1 MDQVWEI
8 RPSTDPSLRAPFR
21 NSDGGPCFI
30 FRNTNSGQVMGI
42 ANGQAA
48 GAVKDGAAIIQWP
61 LYAGTQNS
69 FAGWHAD
76 QFGCPQ

>member
-1 MDQVWEI
+1 
-8 RPSTDPSLRAPFR
+8 
-21 NSDGGPCFI
+21 
-30 FRNTNSGQVMGI
+30 MGI